1 MAVSVHVPVKFDGR
15 QSDQTKNEVFLS
27 KVRQHKLVG
36 TVIQYYGHTIN
47 QLWLTLPSLRYY
59 WLFMH
64 IVDIAHAM
72 LDLMPLRRHTIFQV
86 MDLCTCAD
94 GHISPLIYCPPNHE
108 IAS

>member
-27 KVRQHKLVG
+27 KVRQSTNLLQQSFSIMD
-36 TVIQYYGHTIN
+36 T
-47 QLWLTLPSLRYY
+47 PS
-59 WLFMH
+59 
-64 IVDIAHAM
+64 
-72 LDLMPLRRHTIFQV
+72 TS
-86 MDLCTCAD
+86 CD